1 MTREDTVAFGDG
13 PNDLQMLEYA
23 GTGVCLGDGSE
34 EAKEKAD
41 YITNALA
48 DDGVLHAMEHL
59 GLI

>member
-1 MTREDTVAFGDG
+1 VAFGDG

-23 GTGVCLGDGSE
+23 GTGVCLGDGSQ
-34 EAKEKAD
+34 EAKDKAD

-48 DDGVLHAMEHL
+48 DDGILHAMEHL